1 MNLLVK
7 KIVIVEDGISLQLRL
22 SGLQSLVREVG
33 HEADDLL
40 NLDQKYLT
48 IHIPVAF
55 KNRGGKKWFVT
66 PAAGTDW
73 VTAKPNRDPDL
84 VRGLVLGHKWWRMLV
99 DGVVGSINEIAVLEK
114 VSRPLVQRRID
125 MTLLAPDIMDAIMEG
140 RQPQG
145 FSMTSF
151 RNAIPLLWEEQQR
164 VFGFSDNAV

>member
-1 MNLLVK
+1 M
-7 KIVIVEDGISLQLRL
+7 IVEDGISLQLRL

-33 HEADDLL
+33 NKADDPLS
-40 NLDQKYLT
+40 LDQKYLT

-66 PAAGTDW
+66 PAAGTGW

-84 VRGLVLGHKWWRMLV
+84 VRGLVLGHKWWNMLANGKV
-99 DGVVGSINEIAVLEK
+99 ESINEIAELEK

-140 RQPQG
+140 RHPLG

-151 RNAIPLLWEEQQR
+151 RNAVPVLWEEQRR
-164 VFGFSDNAV
+164 VFGFGELGYKDT